1 MSRPTKLDPQR
12 TKILVE
18 AIEGGMNYEDA
29 CRLARIHYK
38 TFTNWIKKGQK
49 SKSGAFFQFLQD
61 IEYAKAK
68 GLAFHLSVINNAARN
83 GDWHASRYICQARH
97 GMVIPKEPIQAVQ
110 IQINANEMNVQTL
123 LQEVTDNAKQLGL
136 LNVPV
141 IDLDET

>member
-1 MSRPTKLDPQR
+1 MARPTKLDPQR
-12 TKILVE
+12 TKILIE

-29 CRLARIHYK
+29 CRLARISYK
-38 TFTNWIKKGQK
+38 TFTNWIRKGKKA
-49 SKSGAFFQFLQD
+49 KSGAFCQFFHD

-97 GMVIPKEPIQAVQ
+97 GMIIPKEIAPSVQ
-110 IQINANEMNVQTL
+110 IQIAANEMNVQTL
-123 LQEVTDNAKQLGL
+123 LQEVTENAKKLGV
-136 LNVPV
+136 LNAPV